1 MQSNNP
7 ILGDD
12 RLPDEDEPITEQPTA
27 NSQDE
32 PEVMA
37 TDDQPVFEDAE
48 SVVPPLAEQERAED
62 RADLDPSAEEDG
74 EGVAALDDSVT
85 EPPEPEDTGEAF
97 AATDDTPD
105 TGETPD
111 ADDTPDT
118 DDTPGADDTPD
129 ADDTFEAEDDEGH
142 DEFDTDDEEDDQDE
156 EEVEVPGEEA
166 PAFRKGQIVDGTVL
180 DTSPTEVLVDLG
192 EGHIGVVA
200 SRELERM
207 DRSALEGLAIGAP
220 VTAFVLKARGSDG
233 RPVLS
238 LARAEE
244 EKNWRLAEEHHQN
257 QEVYFG
263 KVAGYNKGGLI
274 VRFGKVRGFVPASQV
289 SRERQRRAVGESPE
303 ERWGGMVG
311 DDIAVKVVEI
321 DRARNRLILS
331 ERAAQREARDQQK
344 ARLLKDLTVGEVRK
358 GRVISVADFG
368 AFVDLGGADGLVHL
382 TEISWKHVT
391 HPREVLEVGQEVEV
405 EVISVDPDRRRIGL
419 SMKRRE
425 HDPWDDVVAAYEV
438 GQLVQATVTKLTKFG
453 AFARLVDAPEIEGL
467 IHISELADYRVSHPR
482 EVVLVGDVLTLRI
495 VKIDADQRRLG
506 LSLRQVDSPK
516 YMDQDWMAYAEDIE
530 TEMSTAET
538 ETDPA
543 ETVAAVEEAP
553 VEEAPVEEAPVDE
566 EPITED
572 AVAEVTD
579 SPAVEEAPSEAPAE
593 DEAPEDEA
601 PLEETPEIE
610 APEEEAPDEDGSDED
625 TPEE

>member
-7 ILGDD
+7 TLGDD
-12 RLPDEDEPITEQPTA
+12 RRPDEEEPITGQPMA
-27 NSQDE
+27 DSQDD
-32 PEVMA
+32 PERMA
-37 TDDQPVFEDAE
+37 TDDQPVFEEAN
-48 SVVPPLAEQERAED
+48 SMMPAALNQ
-62 RADLDPSAEEDG
+62 RADDEPSAESLG
-74 EGVAALDDSVT
+74 EGAGAPDETVT
-85 EPPEPEDTGEAF
+85 EPAALQAAAED
-97 AATDDTPD
+97 AAR
-105 TGETPD
+105 
-111 ADDTPDT
+111 ADDSAE
-118 DDTPGADDTPD
+118 ADFD
-129 ADDTFEAEDDEGH
+129 ASDEDDEH
-142 DEFDTDDEEDDQDE
+142 EEAEPEEDDQDKDESAAPE
-156 EEVEVPGEEA
+156 EEEP
-166 PAFRKGQIVDGTVL
+166 PFRKGQIVDGTVL
-180 DTSPTEVLVDLG
+180 ETSPTEVLVDLG

-207 DRSALEGLAIGAP
+207 DRAALEALGVGSP
-220 VTAFVLKARGSDG
+220 VTAYVLKARGADD

-244 EKNWRLAEEHHQN
+244 EKNWRLAEEHYQN
-257 QEVYFG
+257 QDVYFG

-289 SRERQRRAVGESPE
+289 SRERQRRAVGDSPE

-344 ARLLKDLTVGEVRK
+344 ARLLKDLAVGEVRK
-358 GRVISVADFG
+358 GRVISIADFG

-405 EVISVDPDRRRIGL
+405 EVISIDPDRKRIGL

-425 HDPWDDVVAAYEV
+425 HDPWDDVVAEYQV

-516 YMDQDWMAYAEDIE
+516 YLDQDWMAYAEDVE
-530 TEMSTAET
+530 ASPEAEVA
-538 ETDPA
+538 EPEVAAEAELEAPA
-543 ETVAAVEEAP
+543 ESEAEVADADLEAPLEAEAEVEEAP
-553 VEEAPVEEAPVDE
+553 AEEEAEAE
-566 EPITED
+566 EPE
-572 AVAEVTD
+572 
-579 SPAVEEAPSEAPAE
+579 
-593 DEAPEDEA
+593 PEDEDVD
-601 PLEETPEIE
+601 ENDVDED
-610 APEEEAPDEDGSDED
+610 EEEENEDDD
-625 TPEE
+625 